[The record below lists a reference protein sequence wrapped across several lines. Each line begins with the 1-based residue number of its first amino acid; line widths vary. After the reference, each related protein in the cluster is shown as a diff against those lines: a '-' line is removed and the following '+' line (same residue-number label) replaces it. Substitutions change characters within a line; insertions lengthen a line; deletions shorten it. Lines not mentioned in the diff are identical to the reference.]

1 MKHLILFILFGML
14 FLNSSIYSQGSSI
27 FKDNQELDLDKF
39 IKLDI
44 SKYKITDVK
53 KLFGEKY
60 LTNKEMVNGKEEVTY
75 YINLKNNEKKYTLYL
90 SNKNDSASLF
100 LDLIEDG
107 AVPNK
112 AYFKS
117 CTEIKNKYEKQF
129 GNSFRYTKRTEKNGS
144 NEDLSFQINSSNHT
158 IELGCMSYQDT
169 IVLLLI
175 SNQNKKNTRFM
186 SEVSKIS
193 CEFDRQ
199 RVEHLW
205 SKASNNNYLAVRN
218 MDKKNAQNLYID
230 DYRKKIGR
238 VLDYNWAIDGEYKTY
253 SKDKIEVVE
262 KINDDSKRTWLLNR
276 MNGEIEVFMEG
287 RELEANTVKDGVYKV
302 RNYGTCQK
310 FKSNVF

>member
-60 LTNKEMVNGKEEVTY
+60 LTNKETVNDKEEVTH

-205 SKASNNNYLAVRN
+205 SKASNNNYLVVRN

-230 DYRKKIGR
+230 DHRKKIGR

>member
-205 SKASNNNYLAVRN
+205 SKASNNNYLVVRN

-230 DYRKKIGR
+230 DHRKKIGR

>member
-60 LTNKEMVNGKEEVTY
+60 LTNKETVNDKEEVTH

-230 DYRKKIGR
+230 DHRKKIGR

>member
-60 LTNKEMVNGKEEVTY
+60 LTNKETVNDKEEVTH

-129 GNSFRYTKRTEKNGS
+129 GNSFRYTKRTDKNGS

-230 DYRKKIGR
+230 DHRKKIGR

>member
-1 MKHLILFILFGML
+1 ML
-14 FLNSSIYSQGSSI
+14 FLNSSIYSQGNSI

-60 LTNKEMVNGKEEVTY
+60 LTNKETVNDKEEVTH

-107 AVPNK
+107 SVPNK

-230 DYRKKIGR
+230 YHKKKIGR
-238 VLDYNWAIDGEYKTY
+238 VLDYNWAIDGEYKTF

-262 KINDDSKRTWLLNR
+262 KINDVSKRTWLLNR

>member
-1 MKHLILFILFGML
+1 MKYLIFFILFGML
-14 FLNSSIYSQGSSI
+14 FLNSSIYSQGNSI

-60 LTNKEMVNGKEEVTY
+60 LTNKETVNDKEEVTH

-107 AVPNK
+107 SVPNK

-230 DYRKKIGR
+230 DHKKKIGR
-238 VLDYNWAIDGEYKTY
+238 VLDYNWAIDGEYKTF

-262 KINDDSKRTWLLNR
+262 KINDVSKRTWLLNR

>member
-1 MKHLILFILFGML
+1 MKHLIFFILFGML
-14 FLNSSIYSQGSSI
+14 FLNSSIYSQGNSI

-60 LTNKEMVNGKEEVTY
+60 LTNKETVNDKEEVTH

-107 AVPNK
+107 SVPNK

-230 DYRKKIGR
+230 DHRKKIGR
-238 VLDYNWAIDGEYKTY
+238 VLDYNWAIDGEYKTF

>member
-1 MKHLILFILFGML
+1 MRKILLGLTLLVLMTEKV
-14 FLNSSIYSQGSSI
+14 YSQSGSV

-60 LTNKEMVNGKEEVTY
+60 LTNKEVVNNKEEITH
-75 YINLKNNEKKYTLYL
+75 YIYLKNNEKKYVLYL
-90 SNKNDSASLF
+90 SNRNDSASLI
-100 LDLIEDG
+100 LDLVEEG
-107 AVPNK
+107 AGLNK
-112 AYFKS
+112 AYFKN

-129 GNSFRYTKRTEKNGS
+129 GNSFRYTNRTEKNGS
-144 NEDLSFQINSSNHT
+144 DEDLSFQINSSNHT
-158 IELGCMSYQDT
+158 IELGCLSIQDT
-169 IVLLLI
+169 IFLLLI
-175 SNQNKKNTRFM
+175 SNNNKKNTRFM
-186 SEVSKIS
+186 SEVSKIT

-218 MDKKNAQNLYID
+218 MDKKNTQNLYID

-253 SKDKIEVVE
+253 SKDKVEVVE
-262 KINDDSKRTWLLNR
+262 KIKEDTKRTWLLNR

-287 RELEANTVKDGVYKV
+287 RELEANTIKDGVYKV
-302 RNYGTCQK
+302 RNYGICQK
-310 FKSNVF
+310 FKSNAF

>member
-60 LTNKEMVNGKEEVTY
+60 LTNKETVNDKEEVTH

-230 DYRKKIGR
+230 DHRKKIGR
-238 VLDYNWAIDGEYKTY
+238 VLDYNWAIDGEYKTF

>member
-1 MKHLILFILFGML
+1 ML
-14 FLNSSIYSQGSSI
+14 FLNSSIYSQGNSI

-230 DYRKKIGR
+230 DHRKKIGR

>member
-1 MKHLILFILFGML
+1 
-14 FLNSSIYSQGSSI
+14 
-27 FKDNQELDLDKF
+27 
-39 IKLDI
+39 
-44 SKYKITDVK
+44 
-53 KLFGEKY
+53 
-60 LTNKEMVNGKEEVTY
+60 
-75 YINLKNNEKKYTLYL
+75 
-90 SNKNDSASLF
+90 
-100 LDLIEDG
+100 
-107 AVPNK
+107 
-112 AYFKS
+112 
-117 CTEIKNKYEKQF
+117 
-129 GNSFRYTKRTEKNGS
+129 
-144 NEDLSFQINSSNHT
+144 
-158 IELGCMSYQDT
+158 MSYQDT

-230 DYRKKIGR
+230 DHRKKIGR
-238 VLDYNWAIDGEYKTY
+238 VLDYNWAIDGEYKTF

>member
-1 MKHLILFILFGML
+1 ML
-14 FLNSSIYSQGSSI
+14 FLNSSIYSQGNSI

-60 LTNKEMVNGKEEVTY
+60 LTNKETVNDKEEVTH

-107 AVPNK
+107 SVPNK

-230 DYRKKIGR
+230 DHKKKIGR
-238 VLDYNWAIDGEYKTY
+238 VLDYNWAIDGEYKTF

-262 KINDDSKRTWLLNR
+262 KINDVSKRTWLLNR

>member
-1 MKHLILFILFGML
+1 MKHLIFFILFGML
-14 FLNSSIYSQGSSI
+14 FLNSSIYSQGNSI

-60 LTNKEMVNGKEEVTY
+60 LTNKETVNDKEEVTH

-107 AVPNK
+107 SVPNK

-144 NEDLSFQINSSNHT
+144 NEDLSF
-158 IELGCMSYQDT
+158 
-169 IVLLLI
+169 
-175 SNQNKKNTRFM
+175 
-186 SEVSKIS
+186 
-193 CEFDRQ
+193 
-199 RVEHLW
+199 
-205 SKASNNNYLAVRN
+205 
-218 MDKKNAQNLYID
+218 
-230 DYRKKIGR
+230 
-238 VLDYNWAIDGEYKTY
+238 
-253 SKDKIEVVE
+253 
-262 KINDDSKRTWLLNR
+262 
-276 MNGEIEVFMEG
+276 
-287 RELEANTVKDGVYKV
+287 
-302 RNYGTCQK
+302 
-310 FKSNVF
+310 

>member
-1 MKHLILFILFGML
+1 MKHLILFIFFGML

-60 LTNKEMVNGKEEVTY
+60 LTNKETVNDKEEVTH

-107 AVPNK
+107 SVPNK

-117 CTEIKNKYEKQF
+117 CTEIKSKYEKQF

-230 DYRKKIGR
+230 DHRKKIGR
-238 VLDYNWAIDGEYKTY
+238 VLDYNWAIDGEYKTF

>member
-1 MKHLILFILFGML
+1 MTRLIIFIVSGML
-14 FLNSSIYSQGSSI
+14 FLNSSVYSQGSSI

-60 LTNKEMVNGKEEVTY
+60 LTNKETVNDKEEVTH

-230 DYRKKIGR
+230 DHRKKIGR

-262 KINDDSKRTWLLNR
+262 KIKDDSKRTWLLNR